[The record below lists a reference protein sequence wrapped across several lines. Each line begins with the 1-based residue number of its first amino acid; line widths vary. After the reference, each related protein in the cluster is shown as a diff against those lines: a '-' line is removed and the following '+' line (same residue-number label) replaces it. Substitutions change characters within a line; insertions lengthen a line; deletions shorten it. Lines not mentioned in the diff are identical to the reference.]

1 MIAMK
6 SVTHIGKL
14 KKWQGDRGFGF
25 IQPDDGGADVF
36 LHISTLRPAIRSP
49 QVGDQIVYRLSM
61 QPDGRV
67 RAVNATI
74 QGVPLRPTR
83 PAKSAS
89 FNPVRKPTKTG
100 RKSLTRAIEI
110 LIGIGVLLNG
120 LTFAGVFKRTSSS
133 SLVTEPTNET
143 TSAITAAVKPNC
155 VIKGNVSWNGGRKY
169 YHLPGME
176 DYANTEIDPGRGER
190 WFCTEAEA
198 KASGWTKAPTP

>member
-1 MIAMK
+1 MK
-6 SVTHIGKL
+6 SATHIGKL

-89 FNPVRKPTKTG
+89 SKPAPKPKRTG
-100 RKSLTRAIEI
+100 TRTLTVAIEI
-110 LIGIGVLLNG
+110 IIGMGVLLAT
-120 LTFAGVFKRTSSS
+120 LTSAGVFKRTSSS
-133 SLVTEPTNET
+133 VTEPTNRT
-143 TSAITAAVKPNC
+143 SSAITAAVNPDC
-155 VIKGNVSWNGGRKY
+155 VIKGNISHNSGRKY